1 MEELRHDHE
10 EGAAKAADFRTDDDV
25 VFPHALQ
32 QFAQTTLIHL
42 FGAADGLADPFVHLQ
57 VVFLAKSFDFVAL
70 VLDRLAI
77 GAYANISV
85 YHFCTEDTKSTDTTC
100 QPNPARVLLTDAC
113 RAYLCLKKRSMEL
126 QEFIKSHFAQ
136 DLSHWLIILF
146 VCFLLPVFAALFDLW
161 TGVDAAKA
169 NKERI
174 SSHALRR
181 TVSKIVD
188 YLRVIIFGLFI
199 DVLGLFFSWY
209 LLPYCVIICT
219 LGILLIEGKS
229 VIENLRRKKSHAAEV
244 LDMVEEIIRAASKQ
258 DAERIIKRLKEKE
271 EKI

>member
-1 MEELRHDHE
+1 
-10 EGAAKAADFRTDDDV
+10 
-25 VFPHALQ
+25 
-32 QFAQTTLIHL
+32 
-42 FGAADGLADPFVHLQ
+42 
-57 VVFLAKSFDFVAL
+57 
-70 VLDRLAI
+70 
-77 GAYANISV
+77 
-85 YHFCTEDTKSTDTTC
+85 
-100 QPNPARVLLTDAC
+100 
-113 RAYLCLKKRSMEL
+113 MEL

-209 LLPYCVIICT
+209 LLHFPVIATFSSAFLLALYGQLNYHLLMGLNLVLTTAIVWALST
-219 LGILLIEGKS
+219 LMT
-229 VIENLRRKKSHAAEV
+229 RY
-244 LDMVEEIIRAASKQ
+244 VEEPYNRFLA
-258 DAERIIKRLKEKE
+258 RW
-271 EKI
+271 

>member
-1 MEELRHDHE
+1 MCPFARFL
-10 EGAAKAADFRTDDDV
+10 
-25 VFPHALQ
+25 PHISLPQ
-32 QFAQTTLIHL
+32 
-42 FGAADGLADPFVHLQ
+42 
-57 VVFLAKSFDFVAL
+57 KS
-70 VLDRLAI
+70 
-77 GAYANISV
+77 
-85 YHFCTEDTKSTDTTC
+85 
-100 QPNPARVLLTDAC
+100 
-113 RAYLCLKKRSMEL
+113 SMEL

>member
-1 MEELRHDHE
+1 
-10 EGAAKAADFRTDDDV
+10 
-25 VFPHALQ
+25 
-32 QFAQTTLIHL
+32 
-42 FGAADGLADPFVHLQ
+42 
-57 VVFLAKSFDFVAL
+57 
-70 VLDRLAI
+70 
-77 GAYANISV
+77 
-85 YHFCTEDTKSTDTTC
+85 
-100 QPNPARVLLTDAC
+100 
-113 RAYLCLKKRSMEL
+113 MEL

-229 VIENLRRKKSHAAEV
+229 VIENLRRKESHAAEV

-271 EKI
+271 EKK